1 MINKRTMSKDYL
13 IKLMNLSTDRE
24 FKEIIIKWLVRYDKI
39 VIREEVHKW
48 H

>member
-24 FKEIIIKWLVRYDKI
+24 FKEIIIKWLKLYDKI
-39 VIREEVHKW
+39 VIMEEARK
-48 H
+48 